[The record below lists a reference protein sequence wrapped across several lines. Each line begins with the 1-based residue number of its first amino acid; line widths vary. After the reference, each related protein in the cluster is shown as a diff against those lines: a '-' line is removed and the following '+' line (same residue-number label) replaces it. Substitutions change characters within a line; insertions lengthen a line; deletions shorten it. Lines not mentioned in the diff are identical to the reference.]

1 MGIKSFLKQGMA
13 YGLDR
18 QYEKKCAS
26 RKILYKDWV
35 ASMEEAEAGAD
46 GSRTEAA
53 SEKPGTGA
61 GAPSSGER
69 AEAVFFSNTEAG
81 AWADGAK
88 EKAEAYLSAHPE
100 ICVVYGD
107 EDVETAPGQ
116 YENPWLKP
124 CWSPDTYLW
133 KDYLGEAVA
142 VRKSFYEKAEEKS
155 RDGLLKAAGGF
166 TKGCQ
171 SIAHINGILFH
182 RKKDWFTGET
192 NEKTNG
198 GMNAE
203 ANGSVTWEQTA
214 GGQADC
220 RDAKKQG
227 TPYIS
232 VIIPSK
238 DNAVVLKKCL
248 DTLKKTAA
256 DISYEVLLV
265 DNGSGEAVKK
275 KIEEMTADAPD
286 IHYIYEPME
295 FNFSRMC
302 NLGAERAKGSLL
314 LFLNDDIEATH
325 TGWLSDMAKLA
336 ERPHVGAVGCKLLY
350 PDTDKIQHAGI
361 TNLPMGPVHKLQ
373 FLRDNKC
380 YYDNRNRGIRN
391 VSAVTAAC
399 LMVRRE
405 VFEEAGGFCESM
417 QVAFNDVDFC
427 FTLLEKGYY
436 NAVCNH
442 IHLLHH
448 ESMSRGADE
457 SEEKLKRLHRERTM
471 LYDRHPGLNGKD
483 PFYHDWLNRTGL
495 DTRIQPAYQSGREIV
510 DVQAAKEVAKE
521 SNEAYVLKNARK
533 DKCLLVRIEAADA
546 SHISGYGVVL
556 GSDNACF
563 NGKLLLERKGRQTAV
578 YELDFTEQ
586 YRQDLQENMPDQK
599 NVALCGFHVNI
610 ADPLP
615 EGEYRIGMLA
625 TDKISGSSLMNYS
638 NRTFIVART

>member
-13 YGLDR
+13 YGLDK

-35 ASMEEAEAGAD
+35 ASMEEAESSSAG
-46 GSRTEAA
+46 EHV
-53 SEKPGTGA
+53 
-61 GAPSSGER
+61 
-69 AEAVFFSNTEAG
+69 EAVFLSDAENG

-88 EKAEAYLSAHPE
+88 ERAEAFLSAHPE
-100 ICVVYGD
+100 VCVVYGD

-182 RKKDWFTGET
+182 RKTDWFTGET
-192 NEKTNG
+192 NSSMTREK
-198 GMNAE
+198 
-203 ANGSVTWEQTA
+203 TA
-214 GGQADC
+214 GGQTDC

-227 TPYIS
+227 MPYIS

-286 IHYIYEPME
+286 ILYIYEPME
-295 FNFSRMC
+295 FNFSKMC

-350 PDTDKIQHAGI
+350 PDTDKIQHVGI

-495 DTRIQPAYQSGREIV
+495 DTRIQPAYRSGREIA

-533 DKCLLVRIEAADA
+533 DRCLLVRIEAADA

-563 NGKLLLERKGRQTAV
+563 NGKLLLERKGRQPAV

-610 ADPLP
+610 AEPLP

>member
-13 YGLDR
+13 YGLDK

-35 ASMEEAEAGAD
+35 ASMEEAESSSTGERVEAVFLSDAENGAWAD
-46 GSRTEAA
+46 DA
-53 SEKPGTGA
+53 K
-61 GAPSSGER
+61 ER
-69 AEAVFFSNTEAG
+69 AEAF
-81 AWADGAK
+81 
-88 EKAEAYLSAHPE
+88 LSAHPE
-100 ICVVYGD
+100 VCVVYGD
-107 EDVETAPGQ
+107 EDVETTPGQ

-166 TKGCQ
+166 AKGCQ
-171 SIAHINGILFH
+171 SIAHMNGILFH
-182 RKKDWFTGET
+182 RKTDWFTGET
-192 NEKTNG
+192 NSSMTREK
-198 GMNAE
+198 
-203 ANGSVTWEQTA
+203 TA
-214 GGQADC
+214 GGQTDC

-227 TPYIS
+227 IPYIS

-286 IHYIYEPME
+286 ILYIYEPME
-295 FNFSRMC
+295 FNFSKMC
-302 NLGAERAKGSLL
+302 NLGAERAEGSLL

-495 DTRIQPAYQSGREIV
+495 DTRIQPAYRSGREIA

-533 DKCLLVRIEAADA
+533 DRCLLVRIEAADA

-563 NGKLLLERKGRQTAV
+563 NGKLLLERKGRQPAV

-610 ADPLP
+610 AEPLP

>member
-13 YGLDR
+13 YGLDK

-35 ASMEEAEAGAD
+35 ASMEEAE
-46 GSRTEAA
+46 
-53 SEKPGTGA
+53 
-61 GAPSSGER
+61 SSSAGER
-69 AEAVFFSNTEAG
+69 VEAVFLSDAENG

-88 EKAEAYLSAHPE
+88 ERAEAFLSAHPE
-100 ICVVYGD
+100 VCVVYGD
-107 EDVETAPGQ
+107 EDVETTPGQ

-182 RKKDWFTGET
+182 RKTDWFTGET
-192 NEKTNG
+192 NSSMTREK
-198 GMNAE
+198 
-203 ANGSVTWEQTA
+203 TA
-214 GGQADC
+214 GGQTDC

-227 TPYIS
+227 MPYIS

-286 IHYIYEPME
+286 ILYIYEPME
-295 FNFSRMC
+295 FNFSKMC
-302 NLGAERAKGSLL
+302 NLGAERAEGSLL

-471 LYDRHPGLNGKD
+471 LYDRHSGLIGKD

-495 DTRIQPAYQSGREIV
+495 DTRIQPAYRSGREIA

-533 DKCLLVRIEAADA
+533 DRCLLVRIEAADA

-563 NGKLLLERKGRQTAV
+563 NGKLLLERKGRQPAV

-610 ADPLP
+610 AEPLP

>member
-13 YGLDR
+13 YGLDK

-35 ASMEEAEAGAD
+35 ASMEEAE
-46 GSRTEAA
+46 
-53 SEKPGTGA
+53 
-61 GAPSSGER
+61 SSSTGER
-69 AEAVFFSNTEAG
+69 VEAVFLSDAENG

-88 EKAEAYLSAHPE
+88 ERAEAFLSAHPE
-100 ICVVYGD
+100 VCVVYGD

-142 VRKSFYEKAEEKS
+142 VRKSFYEKAEEKY

-182 RKKDWFTGET
+182 RKTDWFTGET
-192 NEKTNG
+192 NSSMTREK
-198 GMNAE
+198 
-203 ANGSVTWEQTA
+203 TA
-214 GGQADC
+214 GGQTDC

-227 TPYIS
+227 MPYIS

-295 FNFSRMC
+295 FNFSKMC

-336 ERPHVGAVGCKLLY
+336 ERPHTGAVGCKLLY

-495 DTRIQPAYQSGREIV
+495 DTRIQPDYRSGREIA

-533 DKCLLVRIEAADA
+533 DRCLLVRIEAADA

-563 NGKLLLERKGRQTAV
+563 NGKLLLERKGRQPAV

>member
-13 YGLDR
+13 YGLDK

-35 ASMEEAEAGAD
+35 ASMEEAE
-46 GSRTEAA
+46 
-53 SEKPGTGA
+53 
-61 GAPSSGER
+61 SSSTGER
-69 AEAVFFSNTEAG
+69 VEAVFLSDAENG

-88 EKAEAYLSAHPE
+88 ERAEAFLSAHPE
-100 ICVVYGD
+100 VCVAYGD

-182 RKKDWFTGET
+182 RKTDWFTGET
-192 NEKTNG
+192 NSSMTREK
-198 GMNAE
+198 
-203 ANGSVTWEQTA
+203 TA
-214 GGQADC
+214 GGQTDC

-227 TPYIS
+227 MPYIS

-286 IHYIYEPME
+286 ILYIYEPME
-295 FNFSRMC
+295 FNFSKMC
-302 NLGAERAKGSLL
+302 NLGAERAEGSLL

-436 NAVCNH
+436 NAVCNY

-495 DTRIQPAYQSGREIV
+495 DTRIQPAYRSGREIA

-533 DKCLLVRIEAADA
+533 DRCLLVRIEAADA

-563 NGKLLLERKGRQTAV
+563 NGKLLLERKGRQPAV

-610 ADPLP
+610 AEPLP

>member
-13 YGLDR
+13 YGLDK
-18 QYEKKCAS
+18 QYEKKCVS

-35 ASMEEAEAGAD
+35 ASMEEAE
-46 GSRTEAA
+46 
-53 SEKPGTGA
+53 
-61 GAPSSGER
+61 SSSTGER
-69 AEAVFFSNTEAG
+69 VEAVFLSDAENG

-88 EKAEAYLSAHPE
+88 ERAEAFLSAHPE
-100 ICVVYGD
+100 VCVVYGD
-107 EDVETAPGQ
+107 EDVETTPGQ

-182 RKKDWFTGET
+182 RKTDWFTGET
-192 NEKTNG
+192 NSSMTREK
-198 GMNAE
+198 
-203 ANGSVTWEQTA
+203 TA
-214 GGQADC
+214 GGQTDC

-227 TPYIS
+227 MPYIS

-286 IHYIYEPME
+286 ILYIYEPME
-295 FNFSRMC
+295 FNFSKMC
-302 NLGAERAKGSLL
+302 NLGAERAEGSLL

-495 DTRIQPAYQSGREIV
+495 DTRIQPAYRSGREIA

-533 DKCLLVRIEAADA
+533 DRCLLVRIEAADA

-563 NGKLLLERKGRQTAV
+563 NGKLLLERKGRQPAV

-610 ADPLP
+610 AEPLP

>member
-1 MGIKSFLKQGMA
+1 MA

-35 ASMEEAEAGAD
+35 ASMEEAEAGA
-46 GSRTEAA
+46 A
-53 SEKPGTGA
+53 SA
-61 GAPSSGER
+61 GER
-69 AEAVFFSNTEAG
+69 AEAVFLSDAEAG

-88 EKAEAYLSAHPE
+88 ERAEAFLSAHPE
-100 ICVVYGD
+100 VCVVYGD

-142 VRKSFYEKAEEKS
+142 VRKSFYEKTEEKS
-155 RDGLLKAAGGF
+155 RDGLLKAAGAF

-182 RKKDWFTGET
+182 RKTDWFTGET
-192 NEKTNG
+192 NSNMTEKINSGKTGEKTAPHGVEN
-198 GMNAE
+198 
-203 ANGSVTWEQTA
+203 
-214 GGQADC
+214 
-220 RDAKKQG
+220 K
-227 TPYIS
+227 PYIS

-295 FNFSRMC
+295 FNFSKMC

-314 LFLNDDIEATH
+314 LFLNDDIEAVH

-336 ERPHVGAVGCKLLY
+336 ELPHTGAVGCKLLY

-448 ESMSRGADE
+448 ESLSRGADE

-471 LYDRHPGLNGKD
+471 LYDRHPGLTGKD

-495 DTRIQPAYQSGREIV
+495 DTRIQPAYQSGREIA
-510 DVQAAKEVAKE
+510 DVQTAKEVVRE

-533 DKCLLVRIEAADA
+533 DRCLLVRIEAADA

-563 NGKLLLERKGRQTAV
+563 TGKLLLERKGRQPAV

-610 ADPLP
+610 AEPLP

>member
-1 MGIKSFLKQGMA
+1 LGIKSFLKQGMA
-13 YGLDR
+13 YGLDK

-35 ASMEEAEAGAD
+35 ASMEEAE
-46 GSRTEAA
+46 
-53 SEKPGTGA
+53 
-61 GAPSSGER
+61 SSSAGER
-69 AEAVFFSNTEAG
+69 VEAVFLSDAENG

-88 EKAEAYLSAHPE
+88 ERAEAFLSAHPE
-100 ICVVYGD
+100 VCVVYGD

-166 TKGCQ
+166 AKGCQ
-171 SIAHINGILFH
+171 SIAHMNGILFH
-182 RKKDWFTGET
+182 RKTDWFTGET
-192 NEKTNG
+192 NSSMTREK
-198 GMNAE
+198 
-203 ANGSVTWEQTA
+203 TA
-214 GGQADC
+214 GGQTDC

-227 TPYIS
+227 IPYIS

-286 IHYIYEPME
+286 ILYIYEPME
-295 FNFSRMC
+295 FNFSKMC
-302 NLGAERAKGSLL
+302 NLGAERAEGSLL

-495 DTRIQPAYQSGREIV
+495 DTRIQPAYRSGREIA

-533 DKCLLVRIEAADA
+533 DRCLLVRIEAADA

-563 NGKLLLERKGRQTAV
+563 NGKLLLERKGRQPAV

-610 ADPLP
+610 AEPLP

>member
-1 MGIKSFLKQGMA
+1 MA

-35 ASMEEAEAGAD
+35 ASMEEAE
-46 GSRTEAA
+46 
-53 SEKPGTGA
+53 
-61 GAPSSGER
+61 SSSAGER
-69 AEAVFFSNTEAG
+69 AEAVFLSDAENG

-88 EKAEAYLSAHPE
+88 ERAEAFLSAHPE
-100 ICVVYGD
+100 VCVVYGD
-107 EDVETAPGQ
+107 EDVETTSGQ

-155 RDGLLKAAGGF
+155 RNGLLKAAGGF

-182 RKKDWFTGET
+182 RKTDWFTGET
-192 NEKTNG
+192 NSSMTREK
-198 GMNAE
+198 
-203 ANGSVTWEQTA
+203 TA
-214 GGQADC
+214 GGQTDC

-227 TPYIS
+227 MPYIS

-286 IHYIYEPME
+286 ILYIYEPME
-295 FNFSRMC
+295 FNFSKMC

-495 DTRIQPAYQSGREIV
+495 DTRIQPAYRSGREIA

-533 DKCLLVRIEAADA
+533 DRCLLVRIEAADA

-563 NGKLLLERKGRQTAV
+563 NGKLLLERKGRQPAV

-610 ADPLP
+610 AEPLP

>member
-1 MGIKSFLKQGMA
+1 MGIKSFLKQGMV
-13 YGLDR
+13 YGLDK

-35 ASMEEAEAGAD
+35 ASMEEAE
-46 GSRTEAA
+46 S
-53 SEKPGTGA
+53 SSTG
-61 GAPSSGER
+61 EHV
-69 AEAVFFSNTEAG
+69 EAVFLSDAENG

-88 EKAEAYLSAHPE
+88 ERAEAFLSAHPE
-100 ICVVYGD
+100 VCVVYGD

-182 RKKDWFTGET
+182 RKTDWFTGET
-192 NEKTNG
+192 NSSMTRKK
-198 GMNAE
+198 
-203 ANGSVTWEQTA
+203 TA
-214 GGQADC
+214 GGQTDC

-227 TPYIS
+227 MPYIS

-275 KIEEMTADAPD
+275 KIEEMTTDAPD
-286 IHYIYEPME
+286 ILYIYEPME
-295 FNFSRMC
+295 FNFSKMC
-302 NLGAERAKGSLL
+302 NLGAERAEGSLL

-495 DTRIQPAYQSGREIV
+495 DTRIQPAYRSGREIA

-533 DKCLLVRIEAADA
+533 DRCLLVRIEAADA

-563 NGKLLLERKGRQTAV
+563 NGKLLLERKGRQPAV

-610 ADPLP
+610 AEPLP

>member
-1 MGIKSFLKQGMA
+1 MA
-13 YGLDR
+13 YGLDK

-35 ASMEEAEAGAD
+35 ASMEEAESSSAGERVEAVFLSDAENGAWAD
-46 GSRTEAA
+46 DA
-53 SEKPGTGA
+53 K
-61 GAPSSGER
+61 ER
-69 AEAVFFSNTEAG
+69 AEAF
-81 AWADGAK
+81 
-88 EKAEAYLSAHPE
+88 LSAHPE
-100 ICVVYGD
+100 VCVVYGD
-107 EDVETAPGQ
+107 EDVETTPGQ

-182 RKKDWFTGET
+182 RKTDWFTGET
-192 NEKTNG
+192 NSSMTREK
-198 GMNAE
+198 
-203 ANGSVTWEQTA
+203 TA
-214 GGQADC
+214 GGQTDC

-227 TPYIS
+227 MPYIS

-275 KIEEMTADAPD
+275 KIEEMTTDAPD
-286 IHYIYEPME
+286 ILYIYEPME
-295 FNFSRMC
+295 FNFSKMC

-495 DTRIQPAYQSGREIV
+495 DTRIQPAYRSGREIA

-533 DKCLLVRIEAADA
+533 DRCLLVRIEAADA

-563 NGKLLLERKGRQTAV
+563 NGKLLLERKGRQPAV

-610 ADPLP
+610 AEPLP

>member
-13 YGLDR
+13 YGLDK

-35 ASMEEAEAGAD
+35 ASMEEAE
-46 GSRTEAA
+46 
-53 SEKPGTGA
+53 
-61 GAPSSGER
+61 SSSAGER
-69 AEAVFFSNTEAG
+69 AEAVFLSDAENG

-88 EKAEAYLSAHPE
+88 ERAEAFLSAHPE
-100 ICVVYGD
+100 VCVVYGD

-182 RKKDWFTGET
+182 RKTDWFTGET
-192 NEKTNG
+192 NSSMTRGKK
-198 GMNAE
+198 
-203 ANGSVTWEQTA
+203 A
-214 GGQADC
+214 GGQTDC

-227 TPYIS
+227 MPYIS

-286 IHYIYEPME
+286 ILYIYEPME
-295 FNFSRMC
+295 FKFSKMC

-495 DTRIQPAYQSGREIV
+495 DTRIQPAYRSGREIA

-533 DKCLLVRIEAADA
+533 DRCLLVRIEAADA

-563 NGKLLLERKGRQTAV
+563 NGKLLLERKGRQPAV

-610 ADPLP
+610 AEPLP

>member
-13 YGLDR
+13 YGLDK

-35 ASMEEAEAGAD
+35 ASMEEAE
-46 GSRTEAA
+46 
-53 SEKPGTGA
+53 
-61 GAPSSGER
+61 SSSAGER
-69 AEAVFFSNTEAG
+69 AEAVFLSDAENG

-88 EKAEAYLSAHPE
+88 ERAEAFLSAHPE
-100 ICVVYGD
+100 VCVVYGD

-182 RKKDWFTGET
+182 RKTDWFTGET
-192 NEKTNG
+192 NSSMTREK
-198 GMNAE
+198 
-203 ANGSVTWEQTA
+203 TA
-214 GGQADC
+214 GGQTDC

-227 TPYIS
+227 MPYIS

-238 DNAVVLKKCL
+238 DNAFVLKKCL

-286 IHYIYEPME
+286 ILYIYEPME
-295 FNFSRMC
+295 FNFSKMC
-302 NLGAERAKGSLL
+302 NLGAERAEGSLL

-495 DTRIQPAYQSGREIV
+495 DTRIQPAYRSGREIA

-533 DKCLLVRIEAADA
+533 DRCLLVRIEAADA

-563 NGKLLLERKGRQTAV
+563 NGKLLLERKGRQPAV

-610 ADPLP
+610 AEPLP

>member
-13 YGLDR
+13 YGLDK

-35 ASMEEAEAGAD
+35 ASMEEAE
-46 GSRTEAA
+46 
-53 SEKPGTGA
+53 
-61 GAPSSGER
+61 SSSAGER
-69 AEAVFFSNTEAG
+69 AEAVFLSDAENG

-88 EKAEAYLSAHPE
+88 ERAEAFLSAHPE
-100 ICVVYGD
+100 VCVVYGD

-182 RKKDWFTGET
+182 RKTDWFTGET
-192 NEKTNG
+192 NSSMTRGKK
-198 GMNAE
+198 
-203 ANGSVTWEQTA
+203 A
-214 GGQADC
+214 GGQTDC

-227 TPYIS
+227 MPYIS

-286 IHYIYEPME
+286 ILYIYEPME
-295 FNFSRMC
+295 FNFSKMC

-471 LYDRHPGLNGKD
+471 LYDRHPGLNGQD

-495 DTRIQPAYQSGREIV
+495 DTRIQPAYRSGREIA

-533 DKCLLVRIEAADA
+533 DRCLLVRIEAADA

-563 NGKLLLERKGRQTAV
+563 SGKLLLERKGRQPTV
-578 YELDFTEQ
+578 YKLDFTEQ

-610 ADPLP
+610 AEPLP

>member
-1 MGIKSFLKQGMA
+1 MA
-13 YGLDR
+13 YGLDK

-35 ASMEEAEAGAD
+35 ASMEEAE
-46 GSRTEAA
+46 
-53 SEKPGTGA
+53 
-61 GAPSSGER
+61 SSSAGER
-69 AEAVFFSNTEAG
+69 VEAVFLSDAENG

-88 EKAEAYLSAHPE
+88 ERAEAFLSAHPE
-100 ICVVYGD
+100 VCVVYGD

-166 TKGCQ
+166 AKGCQ
-171 SIAHINGILFH
+171 SIAHMNGILFH
-182 RKKDWFTGET
+182 RKTDWFTGET
-192 NEKTNG
+192 NSSMTREK
-198 GMNAE
+198 
-203 ANGSVTWEQTA
+203 TA
-214 GGQADC
+214 GGQTDC

-227 TPYIS
+227 IPYIS

-286 IHYIYEPME
+286 ILYIYEPME
-295 FNFSRMC
+295 FNFSKMC
-302 NLGAERAKGSLL
+302 NLGAERAEGSLL

-495 DTRIQPAYQSGREIV
+495 DTRIQPAYRSGREIA

-533 DKCLLVRIEAADA
+533 DRCLLVRIEAADA

-563 NGKLLLERKGRQTAV
+563 NGKLLLERKGRQPAV

-610 ADPLP
+610 AEPLP

>member
-1 MGIKSFLKQGMA
+1 M
-13 YGLDR
+13 
-18 QYEKKCAS
+18 
-26 RKILYKDWV
+26 
-35 ASMEEAEAGAD
+35 
-46 GSRTEAA
+46 
-53 SEKPGTGA
+53 
-61 GAPSSGER
+61 
-69 AEAVFFSNTEAG
+69 
-81 AWADGAK
+81 
-88 EKAEAYLSAHPE
+88 
-100 ICVVYGD
+100 VYGD

-142 VRKSFYEKAEEKS
+142 VRKSFYEKSEEKS

-182 RKKDWFTGET
+182 RKTDWFTGET
-192 NEKTNG
+192 NSSMTREK
-198 GMNAE
+198 
-203 ANGSVTWEQTA
+203 TA
-214 GGQADC
+214 GGQTDC

-227 TPYIS
+227 MPYIS

-286 IHYIYEPME
+286 ILYMYEPME
-295 FNFSRMC
+295 FNFSKMC
-302 NLGAERAKGSLL
+302 NLGAERAEGSLL

-495 DTRIQPAYQSGREIV
+495 DTRIQPAYRSGREIA

-533 DKCLLVRIEAADA
+533 DRCLLVRIEAADA

-563 NGKLLLERKGRQTAV
+563 NGKLLLERKGRQPAV

-610 ADPLP
+610 AEPLP

>member
-13 YGLDR
+13 YGLDK

-35 ASMEEAEAGAD
+35 ASMEEAEAGA
-46 GSRTEAA
+46 A
-53 SEKPGTGA
+53 SA
-61 GAPSSGER
+61 GER
-69 AEAVFFSNTEAG
+69 AEAVFLSDAENG
-81 AWADGAK
+81 VWADGAK
-88 EKAEAYLSAHPE
+88 ERAEAFLSAHPE
-100 ICVVYGD
+100 VCVVYGD

-116 YENPWLKP
+116 YGNPWLKP

-142 VRKSFYEKAEEKS
+142 VRKFFYEKAEEKS
-155 RDGLLKAAGGF
+155 RGGLLKAAGGF
-166 TKGCQ
+166 TKGCR

-182 RKKDWFTGET
+182 RKTDWFTG
-192 NEKTNG
+192 
-198 GMNAE
+198 E
-203 ANGSVTWEQTA
+203 ANGSVTWEQTT
-214 GGQADC
+214 GEQADC

-227 TPYIS
+227 TPYVS

-314 LFLNDDIEATH
+314 LFLNDDIEAVH
-325 TGWLSDMAKLA
+325 TGWLSGMAKLA
-336 ERPHVGAVGCKLLY
+336 ERPHTGAVGCKLLY

-399 LMVRRE
+399 LMVRKE

-448 ESMSRGADE
+448 ESLSRGADE

-471 LYDRHPGLNGKD
+471 LYDRHPGLTGKD

-495 DTRIQPAYQSGREIV
+495 DTRIQPAYQSGREIA
-510 DVQAAKEVAKE
+510 DVQTAKEVAKE
-521 SNEAYVLKNARK
+521 SNEAYVLKNAQK
-533 DKCLLVRIEAADA
+533 DRCLLVRIEAADA
-546 SHISGYGVVL
+546 SRISGYGVVL

-563 NGKLLLERKGRQTAV
+563 TGKLLLERKGRQPAV

-610 ADPLP
+610 AEPLP

>member
-13 YGLDR
+13 YGLDK

-35 ASMEEAEAGAD
+35 ASMEEAESSSAGERVEAVFLSDAENGAWAD
-46 GSRTEAA
+46 DA
-53 SEKPGTGA
+53 K
-61 GAPSSGER
+61 ER
-69 AEAVFFSNTEAG
+69 AEAF
-81 AWADGAK
+81 
-88 EKAEAYLSAHPE
+88 LSAHPE
-100 ICVVYGD
+100 VCVVYGD

-166 TKGCQ
+166 SKGCQ

-182 RKKDWFTGET
+182 RKTDWFTGET
-192 NEKTNG
+192 NSSMTREK
-198 GMNAE
+198 
-203 ANGSVTWEQTA
+203 TA
-214 GGQADC
+214 GGQTDC

-227 TPYIS
+227 MPYIS

-286 IHYIYEPME
+286 ILYIYEPME
-295 FNFSRMC
+295 FNFSKMC

-495 DTRIQPAYQSGREIV
+495 DTRIQPAYRSGREIA

-533 DKCLLVRIEAADA
+533 DRCLLVRIEAADA

-563 NGKLLLERKGRQTAV
+563 NGKLLLERKGRQPAV

-610 ADPLP
+610 AEPLP

>member
-13 YGLDR
+13 YGLDK

-35 ASMEEAEAGAD
+35 ASMEEAEAGA
-46 GSRTEAA
+46 A
-53 SEKPGTGA
+53 SA
-61 GAPSSGER
+61 GER
-69 AEAVFFSNTEAG
+69 AEAVFLSDAENG

-88 EKAEAYLSAHPE
+88 ERAEAFLSAHPE
-100 ICVVYGD
+100 VCVVYGD

-155 RDGLLKAAGGF
+155 RGGLLKAAGGF
-166 TKGCQ
+166 TKGCRC
-171 SIAHINGILFH
+171 IAHINGILFH
-182 RKKDWFTGET
+182 RKTDWFTGET
-192 NEKTNG
+192 NGNMTEKTYG
-198 GMNAE
+198 GMNGE
-203 ANGSVTWEQTA
+203 KTA
-214 GGQADC
+214 GGQTDC
-220 RDAKKQG
+220 RDAEKHNI
-227 TPYIS
+227 PYVS

-295 FNFSRMC
+295 FNFSKMC

-314 LFLNDDIEATH
+314 LFLNDDIEAVH

-336 ERPHVGAVGCKLLY
+336 ERPHTGAVGCKLLY

-436 NAVCNH
+436 NVVCNH

-448 ESMSRGADE
+448 ESLSRGADE

-471 LYDRHPGLNGKD
+471 LYDRHPGLTGKD

-495 DTRIQPAYQSGREIV
+495 DTRIQPAYQSGREIA
-510 DVQAAKEVAKE
+510 DVQTAKEVVKE

-533 DKCLLVRIEAADA
+533 DRCLLVRIEAADA

-563 NGKLLLERKGRQTAV
+563 TGKLLLERKGRQPAV

-610 ADPLP
+610 AEPLP

>member
-13 YGLDR
+13 YGLDK

-35 ASMEEAEAGAD
+35 ASMEEAE
-46 GSRTEAA
+46 
-53 SEKPGTGA
+53 
-61 GAPSSGER
+61 SSSTGER
-69 AEAVFFSNTEAG
+69 VEAVFLSDAENG

-88 EKAEAYLSAHPE
+88 ERAEAFLSAHPE
-100 ICVVYGD
+100 VCVVYGD

-182 RKKDWFTGET
+182 RKTDWFTGET
-192 NEKTNG
+192 NSSMTREK
-198 GMNAE
+198 
-203 ANGSVTWEQTA
+203 TA
-214 GGQADC
+214 GGQTDC

-227 TPYIS
+227 MPYIS

-286 IHYIYEPME
+286 ILYIYEPME
-295 FNFSRMC
+295 FNFSKMC
-302 NLGAERAKGSLL
+302 NLGAERAEGSLL

-495 DTRIQPAYQSGREIV
+495 DTRIQPAYRSGREIA
-510 DVQAAKEVAKE
+510 DVQTAKEVAKE

-533 DKCLLVRIEAADA
+533 DRCLLVRIEAADA

-563 NGKLLLERKGRQTAV
+563 NGKLLLERKGRQPAV

-610 ADPLP
+610 AEPLP

>member
-1 MGIKSFLKQGMA
+1 MA
-13 YGLDR
+13 YGLDK

-35 ASMEEAEAGAD
+35 ASMEEAEA
-46 GSRTEAA
+46 
-53 SEKPGTGA
+53 
-61 GAPSSGER
+61 SSTGER
-69 AEAVFFSNTEAG
+69 VEAVFLSDAENG

-88 EKAEAYLSAHPE
+88 ERAEAFLSAHPE
-100 ICVVYGD
+100 VCVVYGD

-166 TKGCQ
+166 AKGCQ
-171 SIAHINGILFH
+171 SIAHMNGILFH
-182 RKKDWFTGET
+182 RKTDWFTGET
-192 NEKTNG
+192 NSSMTREK
-198 GMNAE
+198 
-203 ANGSVTWEQTA
+203 TA
-214 GGQADC
+214 GGQTDC

-227 TPYIS
+227 IPYIS

-286 IHYIYEPME
+286 ILYIYEPME
-295 FNFSRMC
+295 FNFSKMC
-302 NLGAERAKGSLL
+302 NLGAERAEGSLL

-495 DTRIQPAYQSGREIV
+495 DTRIQPAYRSGREIA

-533 DKCLLVRIEAADA
+533 DRCLLVRIEAADA

-563 NGKLLLERKGRQTAV
+563 NGKLLLERKGRQPAV

-610 ADPLP
+610 AEPLP

>member
-13 YGLDR
+13 YGLDK

-35 ASMEEAEAGAD
+35 ASMEEAESSSAGERVEAVFLSDAENGAWAD
-46 GSRTEAA
+46 DA
-53 SEKPGTGA
+53 K
-61 GAPSSGER
+61 ER
-69 AEAVFFSNTEAG
+69 AEAF
-81 AWADGAK
+81 
-88 EKAEAYLSAHPE
+88 LSAHPE
-100 ICVVYGD
+100 VCVVYGD

-142 VRKSFYEKAEEKS
+142 VRKSFYEKSEEKS

-182 RKKDWFTGET
+182 RKTDWFTGET
-192 NEKTNG
+192 NSSMTREK
-198 GMNAE
+198 
-203 ANGSVTWEQTA
+203 TA
-214 GGQADC
+214 GGQTDC

-227 TPYIS
+227 MPYIS

-286 IHYIYEPME
+286 ILYMYEPME
-295 FNFSRMC
+295 FNFSKMC
-302 NLGAERAKGSLL
+302 NLGAERAEGSLL

-495 DTRIQPAYQSGREIV
+495 DTRIQPAYRSGREIA

-533 DKCLLVRIEAADA
+533 DRCLLVRIEAADA

-563 NGKLLLERKGRQTAV
+563 NGKLLLERKGRQPAV

-610 ADPLP
+610 AEPLP

>member
-13 YGLDR
+13 YGLDK

-35 ASMEEAEAGAD
+35 ASMEEAE
-46 GSRTEAA
+46 
-53 SEKPGTGA
+53 
-61 GAPSSGER
+61 SSSAGER
-69 AEAVFFSNTEAG
+69 AEAVFLSDAENG

-88 EKAEAYLSAHPE
+88 ERAEAFLSAHPE
-100 ICVVYGD
+100 VCVVYGD
-107 EDVETAPGQ
+107 EDVETTPGQ

-182 RKKDWFTGET
+182 RKTDWFTGET
-192 NEKTNG
+192 NSSMTREK
-198 GMNAE
+198 
-203 ANGSVTWEQTA
+203 TA
-214 GGQADC
+214 GGQTDC

-227 TPYIS
+227 MPYIS

-286 IHYIYEPME
+286 ILYIYEPME
-295 FNFSRMC
+295 FNFSKMC

-471 LYDRHPGLNGKD
+471 LYDRHSGLIGKD

-495 DTRIQPAYQSGREIV
+495 DTRIQPAYRSGREIA
-510 DVQAAKEVAKE
+510 DVQTAKEVVKE

-533 DKCLLVRIEAADA
+533 DRCLLVRIEAADA

-563 NGKLLLERKGRQTAV
+563 NGKLLLERKGRQPAV

-610 ADPLP
+610 AEPLP

-638 NRTFIVART
+638 NRTFIVVRT

>member
-13 YGLDR
+13 YGLDK

-35 ASMEEAEAGAD
+35 ASMEEAESSSAG
-46 GSRTEAA
+46 EHV
-53 SEKPGTGA
+53 
-61 GAPSSGER
+61 
-69 AEAVFFSNTEAG
+69 EAVFLSDAENG

-88 EKAEAYLSAHPE
+88 ERAEAFLSAHPE
-100 ICVVYGD
+100 VCVVYGD

-182 RKKDWFTGET
+182 RKTDWFTGET
-192 NEKTNG
+192 NSSMTREK
-198 GMNAE
+198 
-203 ANGSVTWEQTA
+203 TA
-214 GGQADC
+214 GGQTDC

-227 TPYIS
+227 MPYIS

-286 IHYIYEPME
+286 ILYIYEPME
-295 FNFSRMC
+295 FNFSKMC
-302 NLGAERAKGSLL
+302 NLGAERAEGSLL

-495 DTRIQPAYQSGREIV
+495 DTRIQPAYRSGREIA

-533 DKCLLVRIEAADA
+533 DRCLLVRIEAADA

-563 NGKLLLERKGRQTAV
+563 NGKLLLERKGRQPAV

-610 ADPLP
+610 AEPLP

>member
-13 YGLDR
+13 YGLDK

-35 ASMEEAEAGAD
+35 ASMEEAE
-46 GSRTEAA
+46 
-53 SEKPGTGA
+53 
-61 GAPSSGER
+61 SSSAGER
-69 AEAVFFSNTEAG
+69 AEAVFLSDAENG

-88 EKAEAYLSAHPE
+88 ERAEAFLSAHPE
-100 ICVVYGD
+100 VCVVYGD
-107 EDVETAPGQ
+107 EDVETTSGQ

-182 RKKDWFTGET
+182 RKTDWFTGET
-192 NEKTNG
+192 NSSMTREK
-198 GMNAE
+198 
-203 ANGSVTWEQTA
+203 TA
-214 GGQADC
+214 GGQTDC

-227 TPYIS
+227 MPYIS

-286 IHYIYEPME
+286 ILYIYEPME
-295 FNFSRMC
+295 FNFSKMC

-495 DTRIQPAYQSGREIV
+495 DTRIQPAYRSGREIA

-533 DKCLLVRIEAADA
+533 DRCLLVRIEAADA

-563 NGKLLLERKGRQTAV
+563 NGKLLLERKGRQPAV

-610 ADPLP
+610 AEPLP

>member
-13 YGLDR
+13 YGLDK

-35 ASMEEAEAGAD
+35 ASMEEAE
-46 GSRTEAA
+46 
-53 SEKPGTGA
+53 
-61 GAPSSGER
+61 SSSAGER
-69 AEAVFFSNTEAG
+69 AEAVFLSDAENG

-88 EKAEAYLSAHPE
+88 ERAEAFLSAHPE
-100 ICVVYGD
+100 VCVVYGD
-107 EDVETAPGQ
+107 EDVETTPGQ

-142 VRKSFYEKAEEKS
+142 VRKSFYEKAEKKS

-182 RKKDWFTGET
+182 RKTDWFTGET
-192 NEKTNG
+192 NSSMTREK
-198 GMNAE
+198 
-203 ANGSVTWEQTA
+203 TA
-214 GGQADC
+214 GGQTDC
-220 RDAKKQG
+220 QDAKKQG
-227 TPYIS
+227 MPYIS

-256 DISYEVLLV
+256 DIAYEVLLV

-286 IHYIYEPME
+286 ILYIYEPME
-295 FNFSRMC
+295 FNFSKMC
-302 NLGAERAKGSLL
+302 NLGAERAEGSLL

-495 DTRIQPAYQSGREIV
+495 DTRIQPAYRSGREIA

-533 DKCLLVRIEAADA
+533 DRCLLVRIEAADA

-563 NGKLLLERKGRQTAV
+563 NGKLLLERKGRQPAV

-610 ADPLP
+610 AEPLP

>member
-13 YGLDR
+13 YGLDK

-35 ASMEEAEAGAD
+35 ASMEEAE
-46 GSRTEAA
+46 
-53 SEKPGTGA
+53 
-61 GAPSSGER
+61 SSSAGER
-69 AEAVFFSNTEAG
+69 AEAVFLSDAENG

-88 EKAEAYLSAHPE
+88 ERAEAFLSAHPE
-100 ICVVYGD
+100 VCVVYGD

-142 VRKSFYEKAEEKS
+142 VRKFFYEKAEEKS

-182 RKKDWFTGET
+182 RKTDWFTGET
-192 NEKTNG
+192 NSSMTREK
-198 GMNAE
+198 
-203 ANGSVTWEQTA
+203 TA
-214 GGQADC
+214 GGQTDC

-227 TPYIS
+227 MPYIS

-286 IHYIYEPME
+286 ILYIYEPME
-295 FNFSRMC
+295 FNFSKMC
-302 NLGAERAKGSLL
+302 NLGAERAEGSLL

-471 LYDRHPGLNGKD
+471 LYDRHPELNGKD

-495 DTRIQPAYQSGREIV
+495 DTRIQPAYRSGREIA

-533 DKCLLVRIEAADA
+533 DRCLLVRIEAADA

-563 NGKLLLERKGRQTAV
+563 NGKLLLERKGRQPAV

-610 ADPLP
+610 AEPLP

>member
-13 YGLDR
+13 YGLDK

-35 ASMEEAEAGAD
+35 ASMEEAE
-46 GSRTEAA
+46 
-53 SEKPGTGA
+53 
-61 GAPSSGER
+61 SSSAGER
-69 AEAVFFSNTEAG
+69 VEAVFLSDAENG

-88 EKAEAYLSAHPE
+88 ERAEAFLSAHPE
-100 ICVVYGD
+100 VCVVYGD

-182 RKKDWFTGET
+182 WKTDWFTGET
-192 NEKTNG
+192 NSSMTREK
-198 GMNAE
+198 
-203 ANGSVTWEQTA
+203 TA
-214 GGQADC
+214 GGQTDC
-220 RDAKKQG
+220 QDAKKQG
-227 TPYIS
+227 MPYIS

-286 IHYIYEPME
+286 ILYIYEPME
-295 FNFSRMC
+295 FNFSKMC

-495 DTRIQPAYQSGREIV
+495 DTRIQPAYRSGREIA

-533 DKCLLVRIEAADA
+533 DRCLLVRIEAADA

-563 NGKLLLERKGRQTAV
+563 NGKLLLERKGRQPAV

-610 ADPLP
+610 AEPLP

>member
-1 MGIKSFLKQGMA
+1 MA
-13 YGLDR
+13 YGLDK

-35 ASMEEAEAGAD
+35 ASMEEAE
-46 GSRTEAA
+46 
-53 SEKPGTGA
+53 
-61 GAPSSGER
+61 SSSAGER
-69 AEAVFFSNTEAG
+69 AEAVFLSDAENG

-88 EKAEAYLSAHPE
+88 ERAEAFLSAHPE
-100 ICVVYGD
+100 VCVVYGD

-182 RKKDWFTGET
+182 RKTDWFTGET
-192 NEKTNG
+192 NSSMTREKK
-198 GMNAE
+198 
-203 ANGSVTWEQTA
+203 A
-214 GGQADC
+214 GGQTDC

-227 TPYIS
+227 MPYIS

-275 KIEEMTADAPD
+275 KIEEMRADAPD
-286 IHYIYEPME
+286 ILYIYEPME
-295 FNFSRMC
+295 FNFSKMC

-471 LYDRHPGLNGKD
+471 LYDRHSGLIGKD

-495 DTRIQPAYQSGREIV
+495 DTRIQPAYRSGREIA
-510 DVQAAKEVAKE
+510 DVQTAKEVAKE

-533 DKCLLVRIEAADA
+533 DRCLLVRIEAADA

-563 NGKLLLERKGRQTAV
+563 NGKLLLERKGRQPAV

-610 ADPLP
+610 AEPLP

>member
-13 YGLDR
+13 YGLDK

-35 ASMEEAEAGAD
+35 ASMEEAE
-46 GSRTEAA
+46 
-53 SEKPGTGA
+53 
-61 GAPSSGER
+61 SSSTGER
-69 AEAVFFSNTEAG
+69 VEAVFLSDAENG

-88 EKAEAYLSAHPE
+88 ERAEAFLSAHPE
-100 ICVVYGD
+100 VCVVYGD
-107 EDVETAPGQ
+107 EDVEIAPGQ

-166 TKGCQ
+166 AKGCQ
-171 SIAHINGILFH
+171 SIAHMNGILFH
-182 RKKDWFTGET
+182 RKTDWFTGET
-192 NEKTNG
+192 NSSMTREK
-198 GMNAE
+198 
-203 ANGSVTWEQTA
+203 TA
-214 GGQADC
+214 GGQTDC

-227 TPYIS
+227 IPYIS

-286 IHYIYEPME
+286 ILYIYEPME
-295 FNFSRMC
+295 FNFSKMC
-302 NLGAERAKGSLL
+302 NLGAERAEGSLL

-495 DTRIQPAYQSGREIV
+495 DTRIQPAYRSGREIA

-533 DKCLLVRIEAADA
+533 DRCLLVRIEAADA

-563 NGKLLLERKGRQTAV
+563 NGKLLLERKGRQPAV

-610 ADPLP
+610 AEPLP

>member
-1 MGIKSFLKQGMA
+1 MA
-13 YGLDR
+13 YGLDK

-35 ASMEEAEAGAD
+35 ASMEEAE
-46 GSRTEAA
+46 
-53 SEKPGTGA
+53 
-61 GAPSSGER
+61 SSSTGER
-69 AEAVFFSNTEAG
+69 VEAVFLSDAENG

-88 EKAEAYLSAHPE
+88 ERAEAFLSAHPE
-100 ICVVYGD
+100 VCVVYGD

-182 RKKDWFTGET
+182 RKTDWFTGET
-192 NEKTNG
+192 NSSMTREK
-198 GMNAE
+198 
-203 ANGSVTWEQTA
+203 TA
-214 GGQADC
+214 GGQTDC

-227 TPYIS
+227 MPYIS

-275 KIEEMTADAPD
+275 KIEEMTAGAPD
-286 IHYIYEPME
+286 ILYIYEPME
-295 FNFSRMC
+295 FNFSKMC
-302 NLGAERAKGSLL
+302 NLGAERAEGSLL

-495 DTRIQPAYQSGREIV
+495 DTRIQPAYRSGREIA

-533 DKCLLVRIEAADA
+533 DRCLLVRIEAADA

-563 NGKLLLERKGRQTAV
+563 NGKLLLERKGRQPAV

-610 ADPLP
+610 AEPLP

>member
-1 MGIKSFLKQGMA
+1 MA
-13 YGLDR
+13 YGLDK

-35 ASMEEAEAGAD
+35 ASMEEAE
-46 GSRTEAA
+46 
-53 SEKPGTGA
+53 
-61 GAPSSGER
+61 SSSTGER
-69 AEAVFFSNTEAG
+69 VEAVFLSDAENG

-88 EKAEAYLSAHPE
+88 ERAEAFLSAHPE
-100 ICVVYGD
+100 VCVVYGD

-166 TKGCQ
+166 AKGCQ
-171 SIAHINGILFH
+171 SIAHMNGILFH
-182 RKKDWFTGET
+182 RKTDWFTGET
-192 NEKTNG
+192 NSSMTREK
-198 GMNAE
+198 
-203 ANGSVTWEQTA
+203 TA
-214 GGQADC
+214 GGQTDC

-227 TPYIS
+227 IPYIS

-238 DNAVVLKKCL
+238 DNAVALKKCL

-286 IHYIYEPME
+286 ILYIYEPME
-295 FNFSRMC
+295 FNFSKMC
-302 NLGAERAKGSLL
+302 NLGAERAEGSLL

-495 DTRIQPAYQSGREIV
+495 DTRIQPAYRSGREIA

-533 DKCLLVRIEAADA
+533 DRCLLVRIEAADA

-563 NGKLLLERKGRQTAV
+563 NGKLLLERKGRQPAV

-610 ADPLP
+610 AEPLP

>member
-13 YGLDR
+13 YGLDK

-35 ASMEEAEAGAD
+35 ASMEEAE
-46 GSRTEAA
+46 
-53 SEKPGTGA
+53 
-61 GAPSSGER
+61 SSSTGER
-69 AEAVFFSNTEAG
+69 VEAVFLSDAENG

-88 EKAEAYLSAHPE
+88 ERAEAFLSAHPE
-100 ICVVYGD
+100 VCVVYGD

-166 TKGCQ
+166 AKGCQ
-171 SIAHINGILFH
+171 SIAHMNGILFH
-182 RKKDWFTGET
+182 RKTDWFTGET
-192 NEKTNG
+192 NSSMTREK
-198 GMNAE
+198 
-203 ANGSVTWEQTA
+203 TA
-214 GGQADC
+214 GGQTDC

-227 TPYIS
+227 IPYIS

-286 IHYIYEPME
+286 ILYIYEPME
-295 FNFSRMC
+295 FNFSKMC
-302 NLGAERAKGSLL
+302 NLGAERAEGSLL

-380 YYDNRNRGIRN
+380 YYDNQNRGIRN

-495 DTRIQPAYQSGREIV
+495 DTRIQPAYRSGREIA

-533 DKCLLVRIEAADA
+533 DRCLLVRIEAADA

-563 NGKLLLERKGRQTAV
+563 NGKLLLERKGRQPAV

-610 ADPLP
+610 AEPLP

>member
-13 YGLDR
+13 YGLDK

-35 ASMEEAEAGAD
+35 ASMEEAE
-46 GSRTEAA
+46 
-53 SEKPGTGA
+53 
-61 GAPSSGER
+61 SSSAGER
-69 AEAVFFSNTEAG
+69 AEAVFLSDAENG

-88 EKAEAYLSAHPE
+88 ERAEAFLSAHPE
-100 ICVVYGD
+100 VCVVYGD
-107 EDVETAPGQ
+107 EDVETTSGQ

-182 RKKDWFTGET
+182 RKTDWFTGET
-192 NEKTNG
+192 NSSMTREK
-198 GMNAE
+198 
-203 ANGSVTWEQTA
+203 TA
-214 GGQADC
+214 GGQTDC

-227 TPYIS
+227 MPYIS

-286 IHYIYEPME
+286 ILYIYEPME
-295 FNFSRMC
+295 FNFSKMC

-314 LFLNDDIEATH
+314 LFLNDDVEATH

-471 LYDRHPGLNGKD
+471 LYDRHPGINGKD

-495 DTRIQPAYQSGREIV
+495 DTRIQPAYRSGREIA

-533 DKCLLVRIEAADA
+533 DRCLLVRIEAADA

-563 NGKLLLERKGRQTAV
+563 NGKLLLERKGRQSAV

-610 ADPLP
+610 AEPLP
-615 EGEYRIGMLA
+615 EGEYRIGILA

>member
-13 YGLDR
+13 YGLDK

-35 ASMEEAEAGAD
+35 ASMEEAE
-46 GSRTEAA
+46 
-53 SEKPGTGA
+53 
-61 GAPSSGER
+61 SSSAGER
-69 AEAVFFSNTEAG
+69 VEAVFLSDAENG

-88 EKAEAYLSAHPE
+88 ERAEAFLSAHPE
-100 ICVVYGD
+100 VCVVYGD

-166 TKGCQ
+166 AKGCQ
-171 SIAHINGILFH
+171 SIAHMNGILFH
-182 RKKDWFTGET
+182 RKTDWFTGET
-192 NEKTNG
+192 NSSMTREK
-198 GMNAE
+198 
-203 ANGSVTWEQTA
+203 TA
-214 GGQADC
+214 GGQTDC

-227 TPYIS
+227 IPYIS

-286 IHYIYEPME
+286 ILYIYEPME
-295 FNFSRMC
+295 FNFSKMC
-302 NLGAERAKGSLL
+302 NLGAERAEGSLL

-495 DTRIQPAYQSGREIV
+495 DTRIQPAYRSGREIA

-533 DKCLLVRIEAADA
+533 DRCLLVRIEAADA

-563 NGKLLLERKGRQTAV
+563 NGKLLLERKGRQPAV

-610 ADPLP
+610 AEPLP

>member
-13 YGLDR
+13 YGLDK

-35 ASMEEAEAGAD
+35 ASMEEAESSSAG
-46 GSRTEAA
+46 EHV
-53 SEKPGTGA
+53 
-61 GAPSSGER
+61 
-69 AEAVFFSNTEAG
+69 EAVFLSDAENG

-88 EKAEAYLSAHPE
+88 ERAEAFLSAHPE
-100 ICVVYGD
+100 VCVVYGD

-182 RKKDWFTGET
+182 RKTDWFTGET
-192 NEKTNG
+192 NSSMTREK
-198 GMNAE
+198 
-203 ANGSVTWEQTA
+203 TA
-214 GGQADC
+214 GGQTDC

-227 TPYIS
+227 MPYIS

-286 IHYIYEPME
+286 ILYIYEPME
-295 FNFSRMC
+295 FNFSKMC
-302 NLGAERAKGSLL
+302 NLGAERAEGSLL

-495 DTRIQPAYQSGREIV
+495 DTRIQPAYRSGREIA

-533 DKCLLVRIEAADA
+533 DRCLLVRIEAADA

-563 NGKLLLERKGRQTAV
+563 SGKLLLERKGRQPAV

-610 ADPLP
+610 AEPLP

>member
-13 YGLDR
+13 YGLDK

-35 ASMEEAEAGAD
+35 ASMEEAESSSTGERVEAVFLSDAENGAWAD
-46 GSRTEAA
+46 DA
-53 SEKPGTGA
+53 K
-61 GAPSSGER
+61 ER
-69 AEAVFFSNTEAG
+69 AEAF
-81 AWADGAK
+81 
-88 EKAEAYLSAHPE
+88 LSAHPE
-100 ICVVYGD
+100 VCVVYGD
-107 EDVETAPGQ
+107 EDVETTPGQ

-182 RKKDWFTGET
+182 RKTDWFTGET
-192 NEKTNG
+192 NSSMTREK
-198 GMNAE
+198 
-203 ANGSVTWEQTA
+203 TA
-214 GGQADC
+214 GGQTDC

-227 TPYIS
+227 MPYIS

-286 IHYIYEPME
+286 ILYIYEPME
-295 FNFSRMC
+295 FNFSKMC

-495 DTRIQPAYQSGREIV
+495 DTRIQPAYRSGREIA

-533 DKCLLVRIEAADA
+533 DRCLLVRIEAADA

-563 NGKLLLERKGRQTAV
+563 NGKLLLERKGRQPAV

-610 ADPLP
+610 AEPLP

>member
-13 YGLDR
+13 YGLDK

-35 ASMEEAEAGAD
+35 ASMEEAE
-46 GSRTEAA
+46 
-53 SEKPGTGA
+53 
-61 GAPSSGER
+61 SSSAGER
-69 AEAVFFSNTEAG
+69 AEAVFLSDAENG

-88 EKAEAYLSAHPE
+88 ERAEAFLSTHPE
-100 ICVVYGD
+100 VCVVYGD

-182 RKKDWFTGET
+182 RKTDWFTGET
-192 NEKTNG
+192 NSSMTREKK
-198 GMNAE
+198 
-203 ANGSVTWEQTA
+203 A
-214 GGQADC
+214 GGQTDC

-227 TPYIS
+227 MPYIS

-286 IHYIYEPME
+286 ILYIYEPME
-295 FNFSRMC
+295 FNFSKMC

-471 LYDRHPGLNGKD
+471 LYDRHSGLIGKD

-495 DTRIQPAYQSGREIV
+495 DTRIQPAYRSGREIA
-510 DVQAAKEVAKE
+510 DVQTAKEVVKE

-533 DKCLLVRIEAADA
+533 DRCLLVRIEAADA

-563 NGKLLLERKGRQTAV
+563 NGKLLLERKGRQPAV

-610 ADPLP
+610 AEPLP

-638 NRTFIVART
+638 NRTFIVVRT

>member
-1 MGIKSFLKQGMA
+1 MA
-13 YGLDR
+13 YGLDK

-35 ASMEEAEAGAD
+35 ASMEEAESSSAGD
-46 GSRTEAA
+46 
-53 SEKPGTGA
+53 
-61 GAPSSGER
+61 R
-69 AEAVFFSNTEAG
+69 AEAVFLSYAENG

-88 EKAEAYLSAHPE
+88 ERAEAFLSAHPE
-100 ICVVYGD
+100 VCVVYGD

-182 RKKDWFTGET
+182 RKTDWFTGET
-192 NEKTNG
+192 NSSMTREK
-198 GMNAE
+198 
-203 ANGSVTWEQTA
+203 TA
-214 GGQADC
+214 GGQTDC

-227 TPYIS
+227 MPYIS

-286 IHYIYEPME
+286 ILYIYEPME
-295 FNFSRMC
+295 FNFSKMC

-350 PDTDKIQHAGI
+350 PDTDKIQHVGI

-483 PFYHDWLNRTGL
+483 LFYHDWLNRTGL
-495 DTRIQPAYQSGREIV
+495 DTRIQPAYWSGREIA

-533 DKCLLVRIEAADA
+533 DRCLLVRIEAADA

-563 NGKLLLERKGRQTAV
+563 NGKLLLERKGRQPAV

-610 ADPLP
+610 AEPLP